1 MDPIFG
7 LIALM
12 ALTPVTMAITL
23 YYSWKVCPK

>member
-1 MDPIFG
+1 MDLLF

-23 YYSWKVCPK
+23 YYSWKVCPE